1 MVVLDDVYRQDEDSP
16 GTNCNF
22 LVFACI
28 YFETTAVF
36 LSWKMCSLCSLFC
49 CRPRY
54 VLLPYFLSI
63 EY

>member
-36 LSWKMCSLCSLFC
+36 LSWKMCSLS
-49 CRPRY
+49 
-54 VLLPYFLSI
+54 VYFAVAQDMFYYHI
-63 EY
+63 F